1 MAIFYSLTFNLLAS
15 QLFGIKPCQV
25 YLSLDI
31 KQFVQKFKPIL
42 KVAEE
47 DLPSYERH
55 VAILVYYI
63 ALFNLFRVMKFFIPL

>member
-1 MAIFYSLTFNLLAS
+1 MPQSKAWRYFILLHLIYLHLS
-15 QLFGIKPCQV
+15 YLECHV

-42 KVAEE
+42 KVAE

-55 VAILVYYI
+55 IAILVYYI
-63 ALFNLFRVMKFFIPL
+63 AFI